1 MVTNKQLLWYSVF
14 SMVFWLLLAMTGETF
29 PKNLG
34 GWLFVTGTVA
44 LVLFL
49 FNKLVERDG
58 I

>member
-1 MVTNKQLLWYSVF
+1 MITNKQLLWYSIF
-14 SMVFWLLLAMTGETF
+14 SMIFGLLLGASGETF

-34 GWLFVTGTVA
+34 GWMFVTGTVA
-44 LVLFL
+44 LVIFL